1 MRIWVTG
8 IGVVSPLARGA
19 MATMDRLIAGERAFR
34 PLSLFEIAGTRGR
47 MVAEVRDLSPEE
59 VAPPGEAEGWS
70 RTDAMAVLAAREALA
85 HAGVDLGATP
95 VDLVVGGTTA
105 GMFETEEL
113 LAWLSHDPSAIAPL
127 KRMLSHPL
135 SSTADHVRAAVGPFR
150 RARSVCSACSSGA
163 NALLLGAAWIRAG
176 LSTCVLA
183 GGADGLCRLTYT
195 GFGALSAVDPEPCRP
210 FDRRRAGLNLGEAAA
225 FLLLE
230 PEDAARARGAE
241 PIVELR
247 GWATGAEAHHIT
259 NPEREGRTAARVMRD
274 ALRCAALAPSDLD
287 YINAHGTATPLNDA
301 MESAALRAC
310 LGAEVDR
317 IAVSSSKGQIGH
329 TLGAAGA
336 IEAAITALAVARG
349 VMPPTCGLEQ
359 VDPECQLVHLKE
371 ARKAPIR
378 AAMSNSFGFGG
389 TDSVLVFAQ
398 AGRFPP
404 PPGADGAPRRRSV
417 VVTAAATIGP
427 LGVLASRGGAAYLEP
442 GPAPTEGAIAFHAG
456 AHLDLARARRLDRA
470 GRLTTAAILTA
481 ISDAGLAGAA
491 QGEAGANAGDAGT
504 SAGAPPFAVTPSR
517 AFPGAIVGASFGSV
531 DASTAYMRR
540 IYDKGAK
547 FASPADFP
555 NLVPSSPVGHA
566 SIYLGLRGPVFAMAD
581 LGATAEAAMVT
592 AIELITAGEGEALAA
607 GSVEEASPMIER
619 CLGPICSEVAQCGV
633 RSEGAAVVLFESD
646 AHARERGARTL
657 ARVAFWT
664 SWRGDGVGMLAG
676 APAPAG
682 PPAIPSQGARHG
694 VPSPAA
700 VFIGR
705 QEERLVACL
714 RGSPWA
720 EVPRSILASRAGD
733 HEGAGGFAAAAAVAA
748 LASGALAS
756 VLILGGAPDRGYA
769 ILLVAPGDA

>member
-19 MATMDRLIAGERAFR
+19 NETMDRLIAGERAFA
-34 PLSLFEIAGTRGR
+34 PLSLFEIPGTRGR
-47 MVAEVRDLSPEE
+47 IAAEVRDLSPEE

-70 RTDAMAVLAAREALA
+70 RTDAMAVLSAREALA
-85 HAGVDLGATP
+85 HAGIDPRGVP

-105 GMFETEEL
+105 GMFETEDL

-150 RARSVCSACSSGA
+150 RVRSVCSACSSGA
-163 NALLLGAAWIRAG
+163 NAILLGAAWLRAG
-176 LSTCVLA
+176 LSTRVLA

-195 GFGALSAVDPEPCRP
+195 GFGALAAVDPAPCRP

-230 PEDAARARGAE
+230 SEDAARARGAE

-274 ALRCAALAPSDLD
+274 ALRCAALTPSDLD
-287 YINAHGTATPLNDA
+287 YVNAHGTATPLNDV

-310 LGAEVDR
+310 LGLEVNR

-336 IEAAITALAVARG
+336 VEAAITALAIARG
-349 VMPPTCGLEQ
+349 VMPPTGGLEE
-359 VDPECQLVHLKE
+359 VDPDCQLVHLKE
-371 ARKAPIR
+371 AREAPIR
-378 AAMSNSFGFGG
+378 SAMSNSFGFGG
-389 TDSVLVFAQ
+389 TDSVLVLAQ
-398 AGRFPP
+398 PGRFPP
-404 PPGADGAPRRRSV
+404 PLDAGSAPRRRSV

-442 GPAPTEGAIAFHAG
+442 GPPPAEGAIPFNTA

-481 ISDAGLAGAA
+481 LSEAGLGGAVQA
-491 QGEAGANAGDAGT
+491 EAGAGDPA
-504 SAGAPPFAVTPSR
+504 ADVAPSR
-517 AFPGAIVGASFGSV
+517 TLPGAIVGASFGSV

-547 FASPADFP
+547 YASPADFP

-607 GSVEEASPMIER
+607 GSVEETSPMIER
-619 CLGPICSEVAQCGV
+619 CLGPICSQVVSSGV
-633 RSEGAAVVLFESD
+633 RSEGAAVLLFES
-646 AHARERGARTL
+646 AARARERGARP
-657 ARVAFWT
+657 VAMVSWWN

-676 APAPAG
+676 APAPARL
-682 PPAIPSQGARHG
+682 GAPGEVALRAQAT

-700 VFIGR
+700 VFVGR
-705 QEERLVACL
+705 EEERLVACL
-714 RGSPWA
+714 QGSPWA
-720 EVPRSILASRAGD
+720 EVPRSTLASRSGD

-748 LASGALAS
+748 LASRDLAS
-756 VLILGGAPDRGYA
+756 VLVVGGAPDRGYA

>member
-8 IGVVSPLARGA
+8 VGVVSPLGRGA
-19 MATMDRLIAGERAFR
+19 TATMDRLIAGDRAFA
-34 PLSLFEIAGTRGR
+34 PLSLFDIPGTRAR
-47 MVAEVRDLSPEE
+47 IAAEVRGLSPEE

-85 HAGVDLGATP
+85 HAGVDPGARP

-150 RARSVCSACSSGA
+150 RVRSICSACSSGA
-163 NALLLGAAWIRAG
+163 NAILLAAAWLRAG
-176 LSTCVLA
+176 LSSCVLA

-195 GFGALSAVDPEPCRP
+195 GFGALAAVDPDPCRP

-230 PEDAARARGAE
+230 PEDAARARGAQ

-274 ALRCAALAPSDLD
+274 ALRCAALTPSDLD
-287 YINAHGTATPLNDA
+287 YVNAHGTATPLNDV

-310 LGAEVDR
+310 LGPEVER

-336 IEAAITALAVARG
+336 VEAAITALAIARG
-349 VMPPTCGLEQ
+349 VMPPTGGLEE
-359 VDPECQLVHLKE
+359 VDPECRLVHLTE
-371 ARKAPIR
+371 AREAPIR

-398 AGRFPP
+398 PDRFPP
-404 PPGADGAPRRRSV
+404 PLGAGSAPPRRSV

-427 LGVLASRGGAAYLEP
+427 LGVLSSRGGAAYLEP
-442 GPAPTEGAIAFHAG
+442 GPPPAEGPITFNTG

-481 ISDAGLAGAA
+481 VADAGLGGATQVDAGASA
-491 QGEAGANAGDAGT
+491 SSADA
-504 SAGAPPFAVTPSR
+504 APSR
-517 AFPGAIVGASFGSV
+517 VFPGAIVGASFGSV

-547 FASPADFP
+547 YASPADFP

-592 AIELITAGEGEALAA
+592 AIELITAGEGEAIAA

-619 CLGPICSEVAQCGV
+619 CLGPICSEVVSSGA
-633 RSEGAAVVLFESD
+633 RSEGAAVLLFESD
-646 AHARERGARTL
+646 AAVRERGARP
-657 ARVAFWT
+657 VAEVAWWS
-664 SWRGDGVGMLAG
+664 SWRGDGAGMLAS
-676 APAPAG
+676 APAPA
-682 PPAIPSQGARHG
+682 PVRPAAHGAPRAPRD

-705 QEERLVACL
+705 QEERIVACL
-714 RGSPWA
+714 HGTPWA
-720 EVPRSILASRAGD
+720 EVPRSTLASRAGE

>member
-19 MATMDRLIAGERAFR
+19 RATMDRLIAGERAFA
-34 PLSLFEIAGTRGR
+34 PLSLFEIPGTRAR
-47 MVAEVRDLSPEE
+47 IAAEVRDLSPED

-70 RTDAMAVLAAREALA
+70 RTDAMAVLSAREALA
-85 HAGVDLGATP
+85 HAGVDPAAMP

-150 RARSVCSACSSGA
+150 RVRSVCSACSSGA
-163 NALLLGAAWIRAG
+163 NALLLGAAWLRAG
-176 LSTCVLA
+176 LSTRVLA

-195 GFGALSAVDPEPCRP
+195 GFGALAAVDPEPCRP

-230 PEDAARARGAE
+230 SEDAARARGAE

-274 ALRCAALAPSDLD
+274 ALRCAALTPSDLD
-287 YINAHGTATPLNDA
+287 YVNAHGTATPLNDV

-310 LGAEVDR
+310 LGAEVSR

-336 IEAAITALAVARG
+336 VEAAITALAVARG
-349 VMPPTCGLEQ
+349 VMPPTGGLEE
-359 VDPECQLVHLKE
+359 VDPECQLLHLKE
-371 ARKAPIR
+371 AREAPVR

-398 AGRFPP
+398 PDRFPP
-404 PPGADGAPRRRSV
+404 PLGAGGAPVRRSV

-427 LGVLASRGGAAYLEP
+427 LGVLATRGGAAYLEP
-442 GPAPTEGAIAFHAG
+442 GPPPAEGSIAFNTG

-470 GRLTTAAILTA
+470 GRLTTSAILTA
-481 ISDAGLAGAA
+481 LSDAGLGGAA
-491 QGEAGANAGDAGT
+491 PGDAG
-504 SAGAPPFAVTPSR
+504 AGDPADVAPSR
-517 AFPGAIVGASFGSV
+517 TLPGAIVGASFGSV

-547 FASPADFP
+547 YASPADFP

-581 LGATAEAAMVT
+581 LGATAESAMVT

-619 CLGPICSEVAQCGV
+619 CLGPICSQVVSCGV
-633 RSEGAAVVLFESD
+633 RSEGAAVLLFES
-646 AHARERGARTL
+646 AARVRERGARP
-657 ARVAFWT
+657 VATVAWWS
-664 SWRGDGVGMLAG
+664 SWRGDGAGMLAG
-676 APAPAG
+676 APAPAPLG
-682 PPAIPSQGARHG
+682 APGEGAQRAQPSA
-694 VPSPAA
+694 PSPAA
-700 VFIGR
+700 VFVGR
-705 QEERLVACL
+705 SEERLTVCL

-720 EVPRSILASRAGD
+720 EVPCSTLAPRAGD

-756 VLILGGAPDRGYA
+756 VLVLGGAPDRGYA

>member
-19 MATMDRLIAGERAFR
+19 RATMDRLVAGDRAFA
-34 PLSLFEIAGTRGR
+34 PLSLFEIPGTRAR
-47 MVAEVRDLSPEE
+47 IAAEVRDLSAEE

-70 RTDAMAVLAAREALA
+70 RTDAMAVLSAREALA
-85 HAGVDLGATP
+85 HAGVDPGVMP

-135 SSTADHVRAAVGPFR
+135 SSTADHVRAVVGPFR
-150 RARSVCSACSSGA
+150 RVRSVCSACSSGA
-163 NALLLGAAWIRAG
+163 NAVLLGAAWLRAG
-176 LSTCVLA
+176 LSTRVLA

-195 GFGALSAVDPEPCRP
+195 GFGALAAVDPEPCRP

-230 PEDAARARGAE
+230 SEDAARARGAE

-274 ALRCAALAPSDLD
+274 ALRCAALSPSDLD
-287 YINAHGTATPLNDA
+287 YVNAHGTATPLNDV

-310 LGAEVDR
+310 LGAEVSR

-336 IEAAITALAVARG
+336 VEAAITALAVARS
-349 VMPPTCGLEQ
+349 VMPPTGGLEE
-359 VDPECQLVHLKE
+359 VDPACQLLHLKE
-371 ARKAPIR
+371 AREAPIR

-398 AGRFPP
+398 PDRFPP
-404 PPGADGAPRRRSV
+404 PLGVGSAPVRRSV

-442 GPAPTEGAIAFHAG
+442 GPPPPEGPIAFNTG

-481 ISDAGLAGAA
+481 ISDAGLGGAA
-491 QGEAGANAGDAGT
+491 QGDAGAGDPA
-504 SAGAPPFAVTPSR
+504 ADVAPSR
-517 AFPGAIVGASFGSV
+517 TLPGAIVGASFGSV

-547 FASPADFP
+547 YASPADFP

-592 AIELITAGEGEALAA
+592 AIELITAGEGEVLAA
-607 GSVEEASPMIER
+607 GSVEEASPMVER
-619 CLGPICSEVAQCGV
+619 CLGPICSQVASCGV
-633 RSEGAAVVLFESD
+633 RSEGAAVLLFES
-646 AHARERGARTL
+646 AARVRERGARP
-657 ARVAFWT
+657 VATVAWWS
-664 SWRGDGVGMLAG
+664 SWRGDGAGMLAG
-676 APAPAG
+676 APAPAPPG
-682 PPAIPSQGARHG
+682 PPEEVGQRVQPS
-694 VPSPAA
+694 VPTPAA
-700 VFIGR
+700 VFVGR
-705 QEERLVACL
+705 KAERIVACL

-720 EVPRSILASRAGD
+720 EVPCSTLAPRAGD

-756 VLILGGAPDRGYA
+756 VLIVGGAPDRGYA

>member
-19 MATMDRLIAGERAFR
+19 RATMDRLIAGERAFA
-34 PLSLFEIAGTRGR
+34 PLSLFEIPGTRAR
-47 MVAEVRDLSPEE
+47 IAAEVRDLSPED

-70 RTDAMAVLAAREALA
+70 RTDAMAVLSAREALA
-85 HAGVDLGATP
+85 HAGVDPAAMP

-163 NALLLGAAWIRAG
+163 NALLLGAAWLRAG
-176 LSTCVLA
+176 LSTRVLA

-195 GFGALSAVDPEPCRP
+195 GFGALAAVDPDPCRP

-230 PEDAARARGAE
+230 SEDAARARGAE

-274 ALRCAALAPSDLD
+274 ALRCAALTPSDLD
-287 YINAHGTATPLNDA
+287 YVNAHGTATPLNDV

-310 LGAEVDR
+310 LGAEVSR

-336 IEAAITALAVARG
+336 VEAAITALAVARG
-349 VMPPTCGLEQ
+349 VMPPTGGLEE
-359 VDPECQLVHLKE
+359 VDPECQLLHLKE
-371 ARKAPIR
+371 AREAPVR

-398 AGRFPP
+398 PDRFPP
-404 PPGADGAPRRRSV
+404 PLGAGGAPVRRSV

-427 LGVLASRGGAAYLEP
+427 LGVLATRGGAAYLEP
-442 GPAPTEGAIAFHAG
+442 GPPPAEGSIAFNTG

-470 GRLTTAAILTA
+470 GRLTTSAILTA
-481 ISDAGLAGAA
+481 LSDAGLGGAA
-491 QGEAGANAGDAGT
+491 PGDAG
-504 SAGAPPFAVTPSR
+504 AGDPADVAPSR
-517 AFPGAIVGASFGSV
+517 TLPGAIVGASFGSV

-547 FASPADFP
+547 YASPADFP

-581 LGATAEAAMVT
+581 LGATAESAMVT

-619 CLGPICSEVAQCGV
+619 CLGPICSQVVSCGV
-633 RSEGAAVVLFESD
+633 RSEGAAVLLFES
-646 AHARERGARTL
+646 AARVRERGARP
-657 ARVAFWT
+657 VATVAWWS
-664 SWRGDGVGMLAG
+664 SWRGDGAGMLAG
-676 APAPAG
+676 APAPAPLRAPG
-682 PPAIPSQGARHG
+682 EVAQRAQPSA
-694 VPSPAA
+694 PSPAA
-700 VFIGR
+700 VFVGR
-705 QEERLVACL
+705 SEERLTVCL

-720 EVPRSILASRAGD
+720 EVPCSTLAPRAGD

-756 VLILGGAPDRGYA
+756 VLVLGGAPDRGYA

>member
-19 MATMDRLIAGERAFR
+19 SETMDRLITGERAFA
-34 PLSLFEIAGTRGR
+34 PLSLFEIPGTRGR
-47 MVAEVRDLSPEE
+47 IAAEVRDLSPEE

-70 RTDAMAVLAAREALA
+70 RTDAMAVLSAREALA
-85 HAGVDLGATP
+85 HAGIDPRAVP

-105 GMFETEEL
+105 GMFETEDL

-150 RARSVCSACSSGA
+150 RVRSVCSACSSGA
-163 NALLLGAAWIRAG
+163 NAILLGAAWLRAG
-176 LSTCVLA
+176 LSTRVLA

-195 GFGALSAVDPEPCRP
+195 GFGALAAVDPEPCRP

-230 PEDAARARGAE
+230 SEDAARARGAE

-274 ALRCAALAPSDLD
+274 ALRCAALTPSDLD
-287 YINAHGTATPLNDA
+287 YVNAHGTATPLNDV

-310 LGAEVDR
+310 LGPEVSR

-349 VMPPTCGLEQ
+349 VMPPTGGLEE

-371 ARKAPIR
+371 AREAPIR
-378 AAMSNSFGFGG
+378 SAMSNSFGFGG
-389 TDSVLVFAQ
+389 TDSVLVLAQ
-398 AGRFPP
+398 PGRFPP
-404 PPGADGAPRRRSV
+404 PLDAGGAPRRRSV

-442 GPAPTEGAIAFHAG
+442 GPPPAEGAIPFNTA

-481 ISDAGLAGAA
+481 LSDAGLGGAVQA
-491 QGEAGANAGDAGT
+491 EAGAGDPA
-504 SAGAPPFAVTPSR
+504 ADVAPSR
-517 AFPGAIVGASFGSV
+517 TLPGAIVGASFGSV

-547 FASPADFP
+547 YASPADFP

-592 AIELITAGEGEALAA
+592 AIELITAGEGEVLAA
-607 GSVEEASPMIER
+607 GSVEETSPMIER
-619 CLGPICSEVAQCGV
+619 CLGPICSQVVSSGV
-633 RSEGAAVVLFESD
+633 RSEGAAVLLFES
-646 AHARERGARTL
+646 AARARERGARP
-657 ARVAFWT
+657 VATVSWWN
-664 SWRGDGVGMLAG
+664 SWRGDGVGMLVG
-676 APAPAG
+676 APAPARLVAPG
-682 PPAIPSQGARHG
+682 ESALRAQAT

-700 VFIGR
+700 VFVGR
-705 QEERLVACL
+705 EEERLAACL
-714 RGSPWA
+714 HGSPWA
-720 EVPRSILASRAGD
+720 EVPRTLLAPRSGD

-748 LASGALAS
+748 LASRDLAS
-756 VLILGGAPDRGYA
+756 VLVLGGAPDRGYA

>member
-8 IGVVSPLARGA
+8 IGIVSPLGRGA
-19 MATMDRLIAGERAFR
+19 SETMDRLIAGERAFA
-34 PLSLFEIAGTRGR
+34 PLSLFEIPGTRGR
-47 MVAEVRDLSPEE
+47 IAAEVRGLSPEE

-70 RTDAMAVLAAREALA
+70 RTDAMAVLSAREALG
-85 HAGVDLGATP
+85 HAGIDPRAVP

-105 GMFETEEL
+105 GMFETEDL

-150 RARSVCSACSSGA
+150 RVRSVCSACSSGA
-163 NALLLGAAWIRAG
+163 NAVLLGAAWLRAG
-176 LSTCVLA
+176 LSTRVLA

-195 GFGALSAVDPEPCRP
+195 GFGALAAVDPAPCRP

-230 PEDAARARGAE
+230 SEDAARARGAQ

-274 ALRCAALAPSDLD
+274 ALRCAALTPSDLD
-287 YINAHGTATPLNDA
+287 YVNAHGTATPLNDV

-310 LGAEVDR
+310 LGPEVNR

-336 IEAAITALAVARG
+336 VEAAITALAIARG
-349 VMPPTCGLEQ
+349 VMPPTGGLEE
-359 VDPECQLVHLKE
+359 VDPECQLAHLKE
-371 ARKAPIR
+371 AREAPIR
-378 AAMSNSFGFGG
+378 SAMSNSFGFGG
-389 TDSVLVFAQ
+389 TDSVLVLAQ
-398 AGRFPP
+398 PDRFPP
-404 PPGADGAPRRRSV
+404 PLDAGSAPRRRSV

-442 GPAPTEGAIAFHAG
+442 GPPPAEGAIAFNTA

-481 ISDAGLAGAA
+481 LSEAGLGGAVQA
-491 QGEAGANAGDAGT
+491 EAGAGDPA
-504 SAGAPPFAVTPSR
+504 ADVAPSR
-517 AFPGAIVGASFGSV
+517 TLPGAIVGASFGSV

-547 FASPADFP
+547 YASPADFP

-607 GSVEEASPMIER
+607 GSVEETSPMIER
-619 CLGPICSEVAQCGV
+619 CLGPICSQVVSSGV
-633 RSEGAAVVLFESD
+633 RSEGAAVLLFES
-646 AHARERGARTL
+646 AARVRERGARP
-657 ARVAFWT
+657 VAMVSWWN

-676 APAPAG
+676 APAPARL
-682 PPAIPSQGARHG
+682 GASGEVALRAQAT

-700 VFIGR
+700 VFVGR
-705 QEERLVACL
+705 EEERLVACL
-714 RGSPWA
+714 QGSPWA
-720 EVPRSILASRAGD
+720 EVRRSTLASRSGD

-748 LASGALAS
+748 LASRDLAS
-756 VLILGGAPDRGYA
+756 VLVVGGAPDRGYA

>member
-19 MATMDRLIAGERAFR
+19 NETMDRLIAGERAFA
-34 PLSLFEIAGTRGR
+34 PLSLFEIPGTRGR
-47 MVAEVRDLSPEE
+47 IAAEVRDLSPEE

-70 RTDAMAVLAAREALA
+70 RTDAMAVLSAREALA
-85 HAGVDLGATP
+85 HAGIDPRGVP

-105 GMFETEEL
+105 GMFETEDL

-150 RARSVCSACSSGA
+150 RVRSVCSACSSGA
-163 NALLLGAAWIRAG
+163 NAILLGAAWLRAG
-176 LSTCVLA
+176 LSTRVLA

-195 GFGALSAVDPEPCRP
+195 GFGALAAVDPEPCRP

-230 PEDAARARGAE
+230 SEDAARARGAE

-274 ALRCAALAPSDLD
+274 ALRCAALTPSDLD
-287 YINAHGTATPLNDA
+287 YVNAHGTATPLNDV

-310 LGAEVDR
+310 LGPEVDR

-336 IEAAITALAVARG
+336 VEAAITALAIARG
-349 VMPPTCGLEQ
+349 VMPPTGGLEE
-359 VDPECQLVHLKE
+359 VDPDCQLVHLKE
-371 ARKAPIR
+371 AREAPIR
-378 AAMSNSFGFGG
+378 SAMSNSFGFGG
-389 TDSVLVFAQ
+389 TDSVLVLAQ
-398 AGRFPP
+398 PGRFPP
-404 PPGADGAPRRRSV
+404 PLDAGSAPRRRSV

-442 GPAPTEGAIAFHAG
+442 GPPPAEGAIPFNTA

-481 ISDAGLAGAA
+481 LSEAGLGGAVQA
-491 QGEAGANAGDAGT
+491 EAGAGDPA
-504 SAGAPPFAVTPSR
+504 ADVAPSR
-517 AFPGAIVGASFGSV
+517 TLPGAIVGASFGSV

-547 FASPADFP
+547 YASPADFP

-607 GSVEEASPMIER
+607 GSVEETSPMIER
-619 CLGPICSEVAQCGV
+619 CLGPICSQVVSSGV
-633 RSEGAAVVLFESD
+633 RSEGAAVLLFES
-646 AHARERGARTL
+646 AARARERGARP
-657 ARVAFWT
+657 VAMVSWWN

-676 APAPAG
+676 APAPARL
-682 PPAIPSQGARHG
+682 GAPGEVALRAQAT

-700 VFIGR
+700 VFVGR
-705 QEERLVACL
+705 EEERLVACL
-714 RGSPWA
+714 QGSPWA
-720 EVPRSILASRAGD
+720 EVPRSTLASRSGD

-748 LASGALAS
+748 LASRDLAS
-756 VLILGGAPDRGYA
+756 VLVVGGAPDRGYA

>member
-8 IGVVSPLARGA
+8 IGIVSPLARGA
-19 MATMDRLIAGERAFR
+19 RATMDRLIAGERAFA
-34 PLSLFEIAGTRGR
+34 PLSLFEIPGTRAR
-47 MVAEVRDLSPEE
+47 IAAEVRDLSPEE

-70 RTDAMAVLAAREALA
+70 RTDAMAVLSAREALA
-85 HAGVDLGATP
+85 QAGVDPRGMP

-150 RARSVCSACSSGA
+150 RVRSVCSACSSGA
-163 NALLLGAAWIRAG
+163 NAVLLGAAWLRAG
-176 LSTCVLA
+176 LSTRVLA

-230 PEDAARARGAE
+230 SEDAARARGAE

-287 YINAHGTATPLNDA
+287 YVNAHGTATPLNDV

-310 LGAEVDR
+310 LGAEVSR

-336 IEAAITALAVARG
+336 VEAAITALAIARG
-349 VMPPTCGLEQ
+349 VMPPTGGLEE
-359 VDPECQLVHLKE
+359 VDPECQLLHLKE
-371 ARKAPIR
+371 AREAPIR

-389 TDSVLVFAQ
+389 TDSVLVLAQ
-398 AGRFPP
+398 PDRFPP
-404 PPGADGAPRRRSV
+404 PLGAGSAPVRRSV

-442 GPAPTEGAIAFHAG
+442 GPPPAEGPIAFNTS

-470 GRLTTAAILTA
+470 GRLATAAILTA
-481 ISDAGLAGAA
+481 ISDAGLGDAA
-491 QGEAGANAGDAGT
+491 QGDAGDPA
-504 SAGAPPFAVTPSR
+504 AEVAPSR
-517 AFPGAIVGASFGSV
+517 TLPGAIVGASFGSV

-547 FASPADFP
+547 YASPADFP

-581 LGATAEAAMVT
+581 LGATAEAAMIT

-607 GSVEEASPMIER
+607 GSVEEASPMVER
-619 CLGPICSEVAQCGV
+619 CLGPICSQVVSGGV
-633 RSEGAAVVLFESD
+633 RSEGAAVLLFES
-646 AHARERGARTL
+646 AARVRERGARP
-657 ARVAFWT
+657 VATVAWWS
-664 SWRGDGVGMLAG
+664 SWRGDGAGMLAG
-676 APAPAG
+676 APAPALPG
-682 PPAIPSQGARHG
+682 ASGEVARAQPS

-700 VFIGR
+700 VFVGR
-705 QEERLVACL
+705 KEERIAACL

-720 EVPRSILASRAGD
+720 EVPCSTLAPRAGD